1 MTLEE
6 AKRLRGMSLEEQK
19 AEMLDRISDSIRAHA
34 KHIAMLKAIS
44 RQMNG
49 IEPEDFDKAL
59 NRELEKAWGRVKDAD
74 ENQLA
79 IMALGELMANGIKPI
94 ILADETEGK

>member
-6 AKRLRGMSLEEQK
+6 AKRLRSMSCEEQK
-19 AEMLDRISDSIRAHA
+19 AELLDGISDNIRSHA

-44 RQMNG
+44 RQVNG

-59 NRELEKAWGRVKDAD
+59 NRQLDKEWDKLKGKNQE
-74 ENQLA
+74 QLA
-79 IMALGELMANGIKPI
+79 MIALGYLMEKGIKPI
-94 ILADETEGK
+94 ILADEMEE